1 MDRGHDE
8 SLCGGG
14 GAVVEVGVVWMMRV
28 CVEGVGLLLRW
39 GLYGW
44 TEGMMRV

>member
-1 MDRGHDE
+1 MYGREANTHDE

-28 CVEGVGLLLRW
+28 CVEGVGLLLRC
-39 GLYGW
+39 GLYGQ
-44 TEGMMRV
+44 RA